1 MDINQLEVLVAV
13 AQEKSFSRAAEILNR
28 TQPAV
33 SQAIR
38 RLEIEI
44 GEKLFDRSSKDG
56 TLTAAGEVLLEYAKQ
71 MMNLRQ
77 TAHLAIKELRNLQ
90 KGKVTLS
97 ANEHTVFYLLPVIC
111 EFRRRFPL
119 IKIEVRR
126 GVASRIPTEVM
137 ARETELGIVSFKPND
152 DSVKSVAVITDELT
166 LVVSP
171 KHHLANKKSVS
182 IKELGSESFIAHN
195 AASPYRHK
203 VIETFEKYRTPLNI
217 AIELPSLEAIKHMVE
232 LNAGIAFVPKLT
244 AENELKTGQ
253 LKGLAVNEMRL
264 ERKLHII
271 YRRNSVL
278 SQAAQGFLEV
288 AREFQQT

>member
-1 MDINQLEVLVAV
+1 
-13 AQEKSFSRAAEILNR
+13 
-28 TQPAV
+28 
-33 SQAIR
+33 
-38 RLEIEI
+38 
-44 GEKLFDRSSKDG
+44 
-56 TLTAAGEVLLEYAKQ
+56 
-71 MMNLRQ
+71 
-77 TAHLAIKELRNLQ
+77 
-90 KGKVTLS
+90 
-97 ANEHTVFYLLPVIC
+97 
-111 EFRRRFPL
+111 
-119 IKIEVRR
+119 
-126 GVASRIPTEVM
+126 VM

-195 AASPYRHK
+195 APSPYRHK

-288 AREFQQT
+288 AREMQQN